1 MPSYKKINPFSK
13 QNNDTGFAG
22 NTDDT
27 GGRFINK
34 DGSYNLVKEGM
45 PFLKRF
51 SLFQDMLNLPLWK
64 FITVIL
70 LFYLAINVIF
80 TFIYLFIGTQEL
92 EGISNGSYWKIARQG
107 FFFITPTLK

>member
-34 DGSYNLVKEGM
+34 DGSYNLRKEGM

-64 FITVIL
+64 FIV
-70 LFYLAINVIF
+70 VIF
-80 TFIYLFIGTQEL
+80 TFYVVINVFFTVVYLLIGYRQL
-92 EGISNGSYWKIARQG
+92 AGISGSNFWKISREV
-107 FFFITPTLK
+107 FY